1 MNSTNTLNYI
11 PQNNAGTNPIIYNY
25 NPNKGYPGQNI
36 VNNIKSN
43 NK

>member
-1 MNSTNTLNYI
+1 MNS
-11 PQNNAGTNPIIYNY
+11 TNPIIYNHSR
-25 NPNKGYPGQNI
+25 GYPGQNI